1 MEDFLNLT
9 EELIYPRE
17 LPWKVDYHNSTLDSN
32 VATSTKPIENFIT
45 MDVIAQWALLGKQ

>member
-17 LPWKVDYHNSTLDSN
+17 LPWKVDYHNSTLGSN
-32 VATSTKPIENFIT
+32 VATSTKPI
-45 MDVIAQWALLGKQ
+45 